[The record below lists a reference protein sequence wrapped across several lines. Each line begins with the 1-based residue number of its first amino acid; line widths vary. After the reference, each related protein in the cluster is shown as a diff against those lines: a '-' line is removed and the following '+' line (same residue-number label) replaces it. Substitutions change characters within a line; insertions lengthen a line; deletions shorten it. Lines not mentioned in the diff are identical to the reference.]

1 MDFYKIEYSRNPG
14 NTWKSLKTNPVVD
27 PKNYE
32 SLWHWSKD
40 ASRYHFDRTK
50 SDVASLDTDC
60 PVVIPIRRFS
70 GDWDSAVQEIAE
82 QTAPATFDMRSTKRE
97 DKNNSWEE
105 NDFRR
110 WGYDIDGGYTIANR
124 KFKPHGTSAWND
136 ALQYILDCFG
146 FEQPG
151 VVKLDVQMPGQCFYW
166 HLDAFGGVLKS
177 HRGDFDAHSASDLD
191 QRKTMRTMVF
201 LDDQHLGQ
209 MWQQGNLLLEWQRG
223 DCITW
228 PWRDIPHGTCN
239 YGHTPR
245 PVLNITGTLTDKTW
259 EFLHGL

>member
-1 MDFYKIEYSRNPG
+1 MGFAGLPRRGLRLGSISYACSRRLAASVSNVLACSIRFAARSPLPG
-14 NTWKSLKTNPVVD
+14 TS
-27 PKNYE
+27 
-32 SLWHWSKD
+32 
-40 ASRYHFDRTK
+40 
-50 SDVASLDTDC
+50 
-60 PVVIPIRRFS
+60 PIA
-70 GDWDSAVQEIAE
+70 GAVCTGSA
-82 QTAPATFDMRSTKRE
+82 TGSATGAGATY
-97 DKNNSWEE
+97 SWEE

-191 QRKTMRTMVF
+191 QRKTMRTMIF